1 MNQKVLPMKKEK
13 KYKICMIS
21 DFFYPEFGG
30 VESHIY
36 NLALC
41 LIKRGHKV
49 VVITK
54 SMNNRS
60 GIRYMSSLGLKVYY
74 LPLFWLQVSSGK
86 TTFPFLLTNFNIYR
100 SIFIREEIEI
110 VHGHQTSSVMASEGV
125 MTGAIMGLKTV
136 FTDHS
141 LFGFGD
147 SGSIHLNMVIKFIFA
162 SLDHIIAVS
171 NIGKQNII
179 LRTDIPKE
187 KWNKISV
194 LPNAVD
200 TQAFRPSEIPKE
212 KSNTITIVVVTR
224 LVYRKGVTLLKDV
237 IPKICSLFSNV
248 NFIIG
253 GAGELKYLLEQV
265 VENNNLFERVKLL
278 GPIPSH
284 KVRDVLIQGD
294 IFLNCSLTEA
304 FGISIIEAASCGL
317 LIVST
322 KVGGIPE
329 VLPDDMMNLAEPNVQ
344 DIIHVLSRV
353 IKNFH
358 SSNIDPFSFHSRVEK
373 MYNWNKIG
381 LRTEK
386 IYEKVYQLKNPKII
400 DRLYSVNQCGLFYG
414 KLLCCLLALYY
425 VYLFILNWLKPKSEY
440 DIAINLKKDFS

>member
-1 MNQKVLPMKKEK
+1 
-13 KYKICMIS
+13 MIS

-41 LIKRGHKV
+41 LMKRGHKV

-60 GIRYMSSLGLKVYY
+60 GVRYMSHLGLKVYY
-74 LPLFWLQVSSGK
+74 VPLFWLQVSSGK
-86 TTFPFLLTNFNIYR
+86 TTIPFLLTNFNIYR
-100 SIFIREEIEI
+100 GIFIREQIEI

-125 MTGAIMGLKTV
+125 MTGVIMGLKTV

-141 LFGFGD
+141 LFGFAD
-147 SGSIHLNMVIKFIFA
+147 SGSIHLNMAIKFIFA

-171 NIGKQNII
+171 NIGKKNII
-179 LRTDIPKE
+179 LRTDIPKT
-187 KWNKISV
+187 KWNKITV
-194 LPNAVD
+194 IPNAVD
-200 TQAFRPSEIPKE
+200 TQAFRPSEIPKI

-237 IPKICSLFSNV
+237 IPKICSKFDNV
-248 NFIIG
+248 NFLIG
-253 GAGELKYLLEQV
+253 GAGELKYLLEEV

-278 GPIPSH
+278 GAIPSH

-322 KVGGIPE
+322 RVGGVPE
-329 VLPDDMMNLAEPNVQ
+329 ILPDDMLNLAEPNVH

-358 SSNIDPFSFHSRVEK
+358 TSNIDTSLFHSRVEK

-386 IYEKVYQLKNPKII
+386 IYSKVKELEKPKII
-400 DRLYSVNQCGLFYG
+400 DRLSSVYQCGIFYG
-414 KLLCCLLALYY
+414 KLLCALLSLYY
-425 VYLFILNWLKPKSEY
+425 IYLFILDWLKPRKDY
-440 DIAINLKKDFS
+440 DIAIDLKN